1 MCCNCFH
8 RKALRISFHSFIFSF
23 CTGIKQTKTLSAPA
37 FISNGTHKSYEC
49 KAETKLE
56 DKTIQVTATFKA
68 VHIDAFRESAATQNT
83 VTLCAADD
91 DVNDMI
97 PIAVGAALLALV
109 AIVLVAYFIGRRRSR
124 RLAYQS
130 V

>member
-8 RKALRISFHSFIFSF
+8 RKVLKVSFHSSTPSF
-23 CTGIKQTKTLSAPA
+23 YTGIKQTKILGAPA
-37 FISNGTHKSYEC
+37 FITNGTHKSYEC
-49 KAETKLE
+49 KTETKLE
-56 DKTIQVTATFKA
+56 DKTTEVKATFKA
-68 VHIDAFRESAATQNT
+68 VHIDAFRESAETQNS
-83 VTLCAADD
+83 VILCPADD

>member
-1 MCCNCFH
+1 MHFNLGGQRLFE
-8 RKALRISFHSFIFSF
+8 
-23 CTGIKQTKTLSAPA
+23 
-37 FISNGTHKSYEC
+37 SNGTEGKGKVYHCKS
-49 KAETKLE
+49 ETQSPVVDDMKVVFKE
-56 DKTIQVTATFKA
+56 VEVQVGSGAPTDIKTCMR
-68 VHIDAFRESAATQNT
+68 DE
-83 VTLCAADD
+83 

-109 AIVLVAYFIGRRRSR
+109 AIVLVAYFVGRRRSR

>member
-1 MCCNCFH
+1 MN
-8 RKALRISFHSFIFSF
+8 KD
-23 CTGIKQTKTLSAPA
+23 IKVVFKEVEVQVGS
-37 FISNGTHKSYEC
+37 SEHGTDLTSC
-49 KAETKLE
+49 
-56 DKTIQVTATFKA
+56 
-68 VHIDAFRESAATQNT
+68 HI
-83 VTLCAADD
+83 DD

-109 AIVLVAYFIGRRRSR
+109 AIVLVAYFVGRRRSR